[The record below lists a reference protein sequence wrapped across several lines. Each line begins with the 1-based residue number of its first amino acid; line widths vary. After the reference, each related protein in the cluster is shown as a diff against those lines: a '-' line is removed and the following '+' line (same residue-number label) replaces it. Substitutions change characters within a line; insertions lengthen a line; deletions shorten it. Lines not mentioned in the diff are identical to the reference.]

1 MSNIFTSSIGK
12 KFIMSIT
19 GLFLMLFLL
28 VHLFANS
35 AYLFGPEAFD
45 TIILIMSSPVVVAIV
60 PILAAGFI
68 IHIFYA
74 SYLTITNL
82 MARGKERYAVAHKGA
97 SDSWASKNM
106 FVLGVIILGF
116 LIFHLT
122 HFWAHMQLKD
132 FTGREPE
139 NVNNLMQLTFSNIW
153 IVILYLI
160 WFFAIWFHLTHGFWS
175 AFQTLGMNNSKWL
188 KRLQVIAYIY
198 ATFIF
203 LGFATI
209 AITAYCKSNGIC

>member
-1 MSNIFTSSIGK
+1 
-12 KFIMSIT
+12 MSIT

-45 TIILIMSSPVVVAIV
+45 TIIIIMSSPVVVAIV
-60 PILAAGFI
+60 PVLAAGFI

-82 MARGKERYAVAHKGA
+82 MARGKERYAVAHKGGIRFMGFQKHVCA
-97 SDSWASKNM
+97 RSYNFRLPYIPFDS
-106 FVLGVIILGF
+106 
-116 LIFHLT
+116 
-122 HFWAHMQLKD
+122 FWAHMQLKD

-160 WFFAIWFHLTHGFWS
+160 WFFAIWFHLTHGLWS
-175 AFQTLGMNNSKWL
+175 AFKTLGMNNSKWL
-188 KRLQVIAYIY
+188 KRWQVIAYIY

-209 AITAYCKSNGIC
+209 AITAYCRSKGIC